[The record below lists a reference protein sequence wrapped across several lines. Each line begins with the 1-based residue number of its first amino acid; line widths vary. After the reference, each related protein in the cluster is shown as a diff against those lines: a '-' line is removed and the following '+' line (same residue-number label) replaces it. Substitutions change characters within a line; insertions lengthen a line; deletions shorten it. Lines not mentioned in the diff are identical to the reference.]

1 MLIESY
7 VVEFTEVKRCIASL
21 RPEDFIVISENIFA
35 LTDKPSIPTNDLLA
49 ESTPDNHPEALLLVN
64 KHYAKS
70 LILNDDFFEFLKKS
84 HNVDNLRGVTLHL
97 AFASQE
103 MIKDLTDVSAVKSVD
118 GIKIKTVGLEAL
130 LLAQKNQQKR
140 YQENQALFKKSI
152 AIYRTDMKI

>member
-84 HNVDNLRGVTLHL
+84 HNVDNLRGVTLHI

-103 MIKDLTDVSAVKSVD
+103 MIKDLTDVSAVKSID

-152 AIYRTDMKI
+152 AIYRTDM

>member
-103 MIKDLTDVSAVKSVD
+103 MIKDLTEVSAVKSID

-152 AIYRTDMKI
+152 AIYRTDM

>member
-21 RPEDFIVISENIFA
+21 RSEDFIVISENIFA
-35 LTDKPSIPTNDLLA
+35 LTEKPSTPTNDLLV
-49 ESTPDNHPEALLLVN
+49 ESTPGNHPEALLLIN
-64 KHYAKS
+64 KDYAKS

-103 MIKDLTDVSAVKSVD
+103 MIKDLTDVSAVKSID

-140 YQENQALFKKSI
+140 YQENQSLFKKSI
-152 AIYRTDMKI
+152 AIYRTDM

>member
-7 VVEFTEVKRCIASL
+7 VVEFTEVKRCIANL

-49 ESTPDNHPEALLLVN
+49 ESTPDNHPEAMLLVN

-103 MIKDLTDVSAVKSVD
+103 MIKDLTDVSAVKLID

-152 AIYRTDMKI
+152 AIYRTDM

>member
-7 VVEFTEVKRCIASL
+7 VVEFT
-21 RPEDFIVISENIFA
+21 
-35 LTDKPSIPTNDLLA
+35 DKPSVPTNDLLA

-84 HNVDNLRGVTLHL
+84 HNVDNLCGVTLHL

-103 MIKDLTDVSAVKSVD
+103 MIKDLTDVSTVKSVD

-130 LLAQKNQQKR
+130 LLAQKNQNKR
-140 YQENQALFKKSI
+140 YQENQTLFKKSI
-152 AIYRTDMKI
+152 AIYRTDM

>member
-35 LTDKPSIPTNDLLA
+35 LTDKPSFPTNDLLA

-152 AIYRTDMKI
+152 AIYRTDM

>member
-7 VVEFTEVKRCIASL
+7 MVEFTEVKRCIASL

-152 AIYRTDMKI
+152 AIYRTDM

>member
-35 LTDKPSIPTNDLLA
+35 LTDKPSVPTNDLLA

-130 LLAQKNQQKR
+130 LLAQKNQNKR
-140 YQENQALFKKSI
+140 YQENQTLFKKSI
-152 AIYRTDMKI
+152 AIYRTDM

>member
-7 VVEFTEVKRCIASL
+7 MVEFTEVKRCIASL

-35 LTDKPSIPTNDLLA
+35 LTDKPSVPTNDLLA

-103 MIKDLTDVSAVKSVD
+103 MIKDLTDVSAVKSID

-130 LLAQKNQQKR
+130 LLAQKNQNKR
-140 YQENQALFKKSI
+140 YQENQTLFKKSI
-152 AIYRTDMKI
+152 AIYRTDM

>member
-130 LLAQKNQQKR
+130 LLAQKNQNKR
-140 YQENQALFKKSI
+140 FQENQTLFKKSI
-152 AIYRTDMKI
+152 AIYRTDM

>member
-21 RPEDFIVISENIFA
+21 RSEDFIVISENIFA
-35 LTDKPSIPTNDLLA
+35 LTEKPSTPTNDLLV
-49 ESTPDNHPEALLLVN
+49 ESTPGNHPEALLLIN
-64 KHYAKS
+64 KDYAKS

-103 MIKDLTDVSAVKSVD
+103 MIKDLSDVSAVKSID

-140 YQENQALFKKSI
+140 YQENQSLFKKSI
-152 AIYRTDMKI
+152 AIYRTDM

>member
-7 VVEFTEVKRCIASL
+7 MVEFTEVKRCIASL

-35 LTDKPSIPTNDLLA
+35 LTDKPSVPTNDLLA

-130 LLAQKNQQKR
+130 LLAQKNQNKR
-140 YQENQALFKKSI
+140 YQENQTLFKKSI
-152 AIYRTDMKI
+152 AIYRTDM

>member
-103 MIKDLTDVSAVKSVD
+103 MIKDLTDVSAVKSID

-140 YQENQALFKKSI
+140 HQENQSLFKKSI
-152 AIYRTDMKI
+152 AIYRKDM

>member
-21 RPEDFIVISENIFA
+21 RSEDFIIISENIFA
-35 LTDKPSIPTNDLLA
+35 LTEKPSAPTNDLLA
-49 ESTPDNHPEALLLVN
+49 GSTPGNHPEALLLIN
-64 KHYAKS
+64 KDYAKS

-97 AFASQE
+97 AFASHE
-103 MIKDLTDVSAVKSVD
+103 MIKDLTDVSAAKSID

-140 YQENQALFKKSI
+140 YHENQALFKKSI
-152 AIYRTDMKI
+152 AIYRTDM

>member
-1 MLIESY
+1 MMIESY

-35 LTDKPSIPTNDLLA
+35 LTDKPTIPTNDLLA

-103 MIKDLTDVSAVKSVD
+103 MIKDLTDVSAAKSVD

-152 AIYRTDMKI
+152 AIYRTDM

>member
-21 RPEDFIVISENIFA
+21 RSEDFIVISENIFA

-103 MIKDLTDVSAVKSVD
+103 MIKDLTDVSAVKSID

-152 AIYRTDMKI
+152 AIYRTDM

>member
-103 MIKDLTDVSAVKSVD
+103 LIKDLTDVSAVKSID

-152 AIYRTDMKI
+152 AIYRTDM

>member
-103 MIKDLTDVSAVKSVD
+103 MIKDLTDVSAIKSID

-152 AIYRTDMKI
+152 AIYRTDM

>member
-1 MLIESY
+1 MMIESY

-64 KHYAKS
+64 KHYSKS

-103 MIKDLTDVSAVKSVD
+103 MINDLTDVSAAKSVD

-152 AIYRTDMKI
+152 AIYRTDM

>member
-21 RPEDFIVISENIFA
+21 RSEDFIVISENIFA
-35 LTDKPSIPTNDLLA
+35 LTEKSIVPTNDLLA
-49 ESTPDNHPEALLLVN
+49 GSTPGNHPEALLLIN
-64 KHYAKS
+64 KDYAKS

-103 MIKDLTDVSAVKSVD
+103 MIKDLTVVSAAKLID

-140 YQENQALFKKSI
+140 YQENQALFKKSL
-152 AIYRTDMKI
+152 AIYRTEM

>member
-84 HNVDNLRGVTLHL
+84 HNVENLRGVTLHL

-103 MIKDLTDVSAVKSVD
+103 MIKDLTDVSAVKSID

-152 AIYRTDMKI
+152 AIYRTDM

>member
-35 LTDKPSIPTNDLLA
+35 LTDKPSVPTNDLLA

-103 MIKDLTDVSAVKSVD
+103 MINDLTEVSAVKSVD

-130 LLAQKNQQKR
+130 LLAQKNQNKR
-140 YQENQALFKKSI
+140 FQENQALFKKSI
-152 AIYRTDMKI
+152 AIYRTDM

>member
-103 MIKDLTDVSAVKSVD
+103 MIKDLTDVSAVKSID

-152 AIYRTDMKI
+152 AIYRTDI

>member
-21 RPEDFIVISENIFA
+21 SPEDFIVISENIFA
-35 LTDKPSIPTNDLLA
+35 LTDKPSVPTNDLLA

-103 MIKDLTDVSAVKSVD
+103 IIKDLTDVSAVKSVD

-130 LLAQKNQQKR
+130 LLAQKNQNKR
-140 YQENQALFKKSI
+140 FQENQALFKKSI
-152 AIYRTDMKI
+152 AIYRTDM

>member
-7 VVEFTEVKRCIASL
+7 VVEFTEVKRCIANL

-35 LTDKPSIPTNDLLA
+35 LTEKPSEPTNDLLA
-49 ESTPDNHPEALLLVN
+49 ESTPGNHPEALLLVN

-103 MIKDLTDVSAVKSVD
+103 MINDLTDVSAAKSID
-118 GIKIKTVGLEAL
+118 GIKVKTVGLETL

-152 AIYRTDMKI
+152 AIYRKDM

>member
-21 RPEDFIVISENIFA
+21 RPEDFIVISENIVA

-103 MIKDLTDVSAVKSVD
+103 MIKDLTDVSAVKSID

-152 AIYRTDMKI
+152 AIYRTDM

>member
-35 LTDKPSIPTNDLLA
+35 LTDKPSVPTNDLLA

-152 AIYRTDMKI
+152 SIYRMDM

>member
-103 MIKDLTDVSAVKSVD
+103 MIKDLTDVSAVKSID
-118 GIKIKTVGLEAL
+118 GIKLKTVGLEAL

-152 AIYRTDMKI
+152 AIYRKDM

>member
-35 LTDKPSIPTNDLLA
+35 LTDKPSIPANDLLA

-103 MIKDLTDVSAVKSVD
+103 MIKDLTDVSAVKSID

-140 YQENQALFKKSI
+140 YQENQSLFKKSI
-152 AIYRTDMKI
+152 AIYRTDM

>member
-130 LLAQKNQQKR
+130 LLAQKNQNKR
-140 YQENQALFKKSI
+140 YQENQMLFKKSI
-152 AIYRTDMKI
+152 AIYRTDM

>member
-21 RPEDFIVISENIFA
+21 RSEDFIVISENIFA
-35 LTDKPSIPTNDLLA
+35 LTEKPSVPTNDLLA
-49 ESTPDNHPEALLLVN
+49 ESTPGNHPEALLLVN
-64 KHYAKS
+64 KDYAKS

-103 MIKDLTDVSAVKSVD
+103 MIKDLTGVSATKSID

-140 YQENQALFKKSI
+140 YQENQTLFKKSI
-152 AIYRTDMKI
+152 AIYRTDM

>member
-35 LTDKPSIPTNDLLA
+35 LTDKPSVPTNDLLA

-103 MIKDLTDVSAVKSVD
+103 MIKDLTDVSALKSVD

-152 AIYRTDMKI
+152 AIYRTDM

>member
-64 KHYAKS
+64 KQYAKS

-103 MIKDLTDVSAVKSVD
+103 MIKDLTDVSAVKSID

-152 AIYRTDMKI
+152 AIYRTDM

>member
-35 LTDKPSIPTNDLLA
+35 LTDKPSVPTNDLLA
-49 ESTPDNHPEALLLVN
+49 ESTPDNHHEALLLVN

-103 MIKDLTDVSAVKSVD
+103 MIKDLTDVSVVKSID

-130 LLAQKNQQKR
+130 LLAQKNQNKR
-140 YQENQALFKKSI
+140 YQENQTLFKKSI
-152 AIYRTDMKI
+152 AIYRTDM

>member
-70 LILNDDFFEFLKKS
+70 LILTDDFFEFLKKS

-103 MIKDLTDVSAVKSVD
+103 MIKDLTDVSAVKSID

-140 YQENQALFKKSI
+140 YQENQSLFKNSI
-152 AIYRTDMKI
+152 AIYRKDM

>member
-103 MIKDLTDVSAVKSVD
+103 MIKDLTDVSAVKSID
-118 GIKIKTVGLEAL
+118 GIKLKTVGLEAL

-152 AIYRTDMKI
+152 AIYRTDM

>member
-35 LTDKPSIPTNDLLA
+35 LTDKPSVPTNDLLA

-103 MIKDLTDVSAVKSVD
+103 MIKDLTDVSAVKSID

-152 AIYRTDMKI
+152 AIYRTDM